1 MSKGSGAELCFRATV
16 LPHKIGMPGNIFCK
30 FLFRNRNYAHGKITR
45 QEKQLPSA
53 YWVDPIMWYVGVE
66 HTVPPGWPLS
76 GSDDDRPLLADS
88 RPSES
93 LSQMST
99 PAELPTLTY
108 QPISARSLRSTNE
121 NAPPPNRSHP
131 PVSRTASAIP
141 IHRFIIIQTDNGGH
155 FGRRFSFYLV
165 SRKPMR
171 LAGSFLCV
179 SVWPVRRFSLGR
191 GRRLGRSRGR
201 R

>member
-1 MSKGSGAELCFRATV
+1 MCQIGEGAVGS
-16 LPHKIGMPGNIFCK
+16 PGG
-30 FLFRNRNYAHGKITR
+30 L
-45 QEKQLPSA
+45 
-53 YWVDPIMWYVGVE
+53 
-66 HTVPPGWPLS
+66 LS
-76 GSDDDRPLLADS
+76 GPSRDRPLLADS

-99 PAELPTLTY
+99 PVELPTLTY
-108 QPISARSLRSTNE
+108 QPISARSLRSNNE
-121 NAPPPNRSHP
+121 NTSPSNRSHP
-131 PVSRTASAIP
+131 PVSRIASTIP

-165 SRKPMR
+165 SRKSTR